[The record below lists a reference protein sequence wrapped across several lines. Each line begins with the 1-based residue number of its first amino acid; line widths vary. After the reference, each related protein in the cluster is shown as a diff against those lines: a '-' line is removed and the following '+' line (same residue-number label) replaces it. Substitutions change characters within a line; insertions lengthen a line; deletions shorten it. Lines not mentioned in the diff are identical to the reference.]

1 MKNKDQD
8 TADILSAISDMMK
21 EDGAVIDQQLPKDIL
36 DLTESVQE
44 KKEDILELTE
54 LVSGDRPTLNTNET
68 AIEKVASSIDESE
81 IEEMVRDSIQ
91 EHTADRIDL
100 IIKQE
105 MKKIIKEKLDK
116 TEIFINPEDVKQ

>member
-81 IEEMVRDSIQ
+81 IEEMVRDSIK